1 VQRAHAR
8 TAVLGGLL
16 LLPIAGLVLLLAV
29 PSLDVLWEQHQSH
42 FWLVLGVAVA
52 NVVLGVLTS
61 EAAGQRG
68 DSRLFMV
75 SLALLA
81 SAGFLALH
89 ALATPGVVV
98 EGPNA
103 GFQIATPIGLIL
115 AAVFAAASALQRE
128 GEGRG
133 PSMQMQRGLRM
144 GLGVLVAAWA
154 VASFAK
160 IEFLNHAPG
169 EEAPPILRLLAPVAV
184 GLYAFAAVRYLDL
197 YRERRRTLP
206 LTVAVAFV
214 LLAEAMI
221 AVVFGRSWHATWWE
235 WHVLMAIA
243 FGSILL
249 AARTEY
255 RRERSVTAT
264 FGGLYLERTLERV
277 DRRHSEVLG
286 ELVAAMRED
295 APLAPVLERLRT
307 QGFGA
312 DEVAMLE
319 RSAREL
325 ARMDTLFRRYVGPR
339 LAERLTEEPALAQLG
354 GSEKDVTVL
363 FADLQGFTS
372 FSEGRPAD
380 EVIEMV
386 NAYWEGAVPI
396 VVEQEGGLIERFAG
410 DAIMAVFNALDD
422 QPDHPLRAAR
432 AGLAMRDLT
441 EEIAKRHPTWP
452 RFRIG
457 VNTGPAVIGNVGGGD
472 QRSFAAIGDTTNVAA
487 RLQSAA
493 LPGQVLASSSTIE
506 RLGGA
511 VDVRSAGTRSLKGK
525 ADDVDVFELVRTSV
539 EETKGG

>member
-1 VQRAHAR
+1 MQRTQAR
-8 TAVLGGLL
+8 TAVLGAVL
-16 LLPIAGLVLLLAV
+16 LLPLAGLIVLLAI
-29 PSLDVLWEQHQSH
+29 PKLDVLWEHHPSH
-42 FWLVLGVAVA
+42 FWLVLGVALA

-61 EAAGQRG
+61 EAASQRG
-68 DSRLFMV
+68 DARLFLV

-89 ALATPGVVV
+89 ALATPAVLL
-98 EGPNA
+98 EAPNA
-103 GFQIATPIGLIL
+103 GFQVATPIGLVL
-115 AAVFAAASALQRE
+115 AAAFAAASALQRE
-128 GEGRG
+128 GGEG
-133 PSMQMQRGLRM
+133 PSMATLRWLRL
-144 GLGVLVAAWA
+144 GLGVVLAGWA
-154 VASFAK
+154 FASFAK
-160 IEFLNHAPG
+160 VEVLNHAPG
-169 EEAPPILRLLAPVAV
+169 EEAPTILRLLAPIAV

-206 LTVAVAFV
+206 LVVAVAFV

-221 AVVFGRSWHATWWE
+221 AVALGRSWHATWWE
-235 WHVLMAIA
+235 WHVLMAVA

-277 DRRHSEVLG
+277 DRRHSEVLS
-286 ELVAAMRED
+286 ELVVAMRED
-295 APLAPVLERLRT
+295 APLAPLLERLRS

-339 LAERLTEEPALAQLG
+339 LADRLREEPALAQLG

-363 FADLQGFTS
+363 FADLQGFTT

-441 EEIAKRHPTWP
+441 EEIAARHPTWP

-493 LPGQVLASSSTIE
+493 LPGQVLASSMTIE
-506 RLGGA
+506 RLEGA
-511 VDVRSAGTRSLKGK
+511 VDVRPAGTRSLKGK
-525 ADDVDVFELVRTSV
+525 GDDVEVFELVRTSV
-539 EETKGG
+539 GDPGRG

>member
-1 VQRAHAR
+1 MQRERAR
-8 TAVLGGLL
+8 MAVLGALL
-16 LLPIAGLVLLLAV
+16 LLPVAGLVLLLAV
-29 PSLDVLWEQHQSH
+29 PGLDVRWEHHPSH

-61 EAAGQRG
+61 EAASQRG
-68 DSRLFMV
+68 DSRLFLV
-75 SLALLA
+75 SLSLLA

-89 ALATPGVVV
+89 ALATPGVLLA
-98 EGPNA
+98 GPNA
-103 GFQIATPIGLIL
+103 GFQIATPIGLVL
-115 AAVFAAASALQRE
+115 ASGFAAASALQRE
-128 GEGRG
+128 EGRG
-133 PSMQMQRGLRM
+133 PSVTVQHLLRM
-144 GLGVLVAAWA
+144 GLGVLIAAWA
-154 VASFAK
+154 IASFAEV
-160 IEFLNHAPG
+160 EFLRHAPG

-184 GLYAFAAVRYLDL
+184 ALYAFASVRYLAL
-197 YRERRRTLP
+197 YRERSRTLP
-206 LTVAVAFV
+206 LAVAAGFV
-214 LLAEAMI
+214 LLAEAMV

-235 WHVLMAIA
+235 WHVLMAVA

-249 AARTEY
+249 AARSEY

-277 DRRHSEVLG
+277 DRRHSEVLS

-295 APLAPVLERLRT
+295 APLAPLVERLRG

-325 ARMDTLFRRYVGPR
+325 ARMDSLFRRYVGPR
-339 LAERLTEEPALAQLG
+339 LADRLREEPALAQLG
-354 GSEKDVTVL
+354 GREKDVTVL

-372 FSEGRPAD
+372 FSEGRPAED
-380 EVIEMV
+380 VIKMV

-396 VVEQEGGLIERFAG
+396 VVEREGGLIERFAG

-432 AGLAMRDLT
+432 AGLAIRDLT
-441 EEIAKRHPTWP
+441 EEIAEQHPMWP

-457 VNTGPAVIGNVGGGD
+457 VNTGPAVIGNVGGRD

-487 RLQSAA
+487 RLQSVA
-493 LPGQVLASSSTIE
+493 LPGQVLASSSTIA
-506 RLGGA
+506 RLEGA
-511 VDVRSAGTRSLKGK
+511 VDVRSIGMRSLKGK
-525 ADDVDVFELVRTSV
+525 GDEVDVFELVRSHV
-539 EETKGG
+539 

>member
-1 VQRAHAR
+1 M
-8 TAVLGGLL
+8 G
-16 LLPIAGLVLLLAV
+16 
-29 PSLDVLWEQHQSH
+29 
-42 FWLVLGVAVA
+42 
-52 NVVLGVLTS
+52 
-61 EAAGQRG
+61 
-68 DSRLFMV
+68 
-75 SLALLA
+75 
-81 SAGFLALH
+81 
-89 ALATPGVVV
+89 
-98 EGPNA
+98 
-103 GFQIATPIGLIL
+103 
-115 AAVFAAASALQRE
+115 
-128 GEGRG
+128 
-133 PSMQMQRGLRM
+133 MQRGLR
-144 GLGVLVAAWA
+144 LGVGVLLAAWA
-154 VASFAK
+154 IASFAK
-160 IEFLNHAPG
+160 IDLLNHAPG

-184 GLYAFAAVRYLDL
+184 ALYAFAAVRYQDL
-197 YRERRRTLP
+197 YRVRRRTLP
-206 LTVAVAFV
+206 LTVAAAFV
-214 LLAEAMI
+214 LLAEAMV

-249 AARTEY
+249 AARSEY
-255 RRERSVTAT
+255 RRQRSVTAT
-264 FGGLYLERTLERV
+264 FGSLYLERTLERV

-295 APLAPVLERLRT
+295 APLAPLLERVRS

-325 ARMDTLFRRYVGPR
+325 ARVDTLFRRYVGPR
-339 LAERLTEEPALAQLG
+339 LADRLREEPALAQLG

-386 NAYWEGAVPI
+386 NAYWEEAVPI
-396 VVEQEGGLIERFAG
+396 VVEREGGLIERFAG

-441 EEIAKRHPTWP
+441 EEIATRHPTWP

-457 VNTGPAVIGNVGGGD
+457 VNTGPAVIGNVGGAD

-487 RLQSAA
+487 RLQSTA
-493 LPGQVLASSSTIE
+493 LPGQVLASSSTIA
-506 RLGGA
+506 RLEGA
-511 VDVRSAGTRSLKGK
+511 VDVRSIGTRSLKGK
-525 ADDVDVFELVRTSV
+525 GDEVDVFELVGTHA
-539 EETKGG
+539 